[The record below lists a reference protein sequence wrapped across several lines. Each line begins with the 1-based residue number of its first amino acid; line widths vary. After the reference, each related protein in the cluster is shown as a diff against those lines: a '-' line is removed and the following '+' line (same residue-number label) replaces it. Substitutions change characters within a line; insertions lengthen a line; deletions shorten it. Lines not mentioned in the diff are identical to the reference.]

1 MGDRRTRNSNRWA
14 TYTSFF
20 PIWGKHAASAIRQN
34 ALAKNQQEAA
44 DKLNPIDPTYQV
56 SPYAQEQLNNARNAM
71 NARMPGAAQLE
82 NNVFRN
88 QANTMMS
95 LSRAATPQQQIAAA
109 GALQGGTDNALSNLA
124 MQESQ
129 YRNAM
134 MGNLNSAL
142 QIMTDENDKV
152 YGDQLRKFNRDFDLK
167 QGLLNSAE
175 RNRAGVSESIG
186 NGVGA
191 IANTV
196 LQFAGLGNQAVP
208 NNAANQN
215 IPNTQG
221 VNGLT
226 DSQRLQGGYAQQYGF
241 NPGASNWF
249 MPTRR
254 P

>member
-1 MGDRRTRNSNRWA
+1 MGDLRTRNSNRWA
-14 TYTSFF
+14 NYVSFF

-34 ALAKNQQEAA
+34 ALAKNQQEVA
-44 DKLNPIDPTYQV
+44 DKLNPVDPTYQA

-124 MQESQ
+124 MQEQQ
-129 YRNAM
+129 YRTTM
-134 MGNLNSAL
+134 LGNLNSAL
-142 QIMTDENDKV
+142 QIMTGENDKL

-175 RNRAGVSESIG
+175 RNRAGVSESIS
-186 NGVGA
+186 NGANA
-191 IANTV
+191 IANTL
-196 LQFAGLGNQAVP
+196 LQFTGMGGVP
-208 NNAANQN
+208 NAGANTATAN
-215 IPNTQG
+215 YSQG
-221 VNGLT
+221 LSDNQLRGLWNMT
-226 DSQRLQGGYAQQYGF
+226 SGIRNS
-241 NPGASNWF
+241 NP
-249 MPTRR
+249 
-254 P
+254 